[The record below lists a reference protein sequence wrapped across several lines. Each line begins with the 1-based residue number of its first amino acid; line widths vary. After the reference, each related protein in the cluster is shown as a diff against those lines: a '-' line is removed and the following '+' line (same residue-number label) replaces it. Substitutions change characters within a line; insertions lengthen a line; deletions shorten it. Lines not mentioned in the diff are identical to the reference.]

1 MACGGRALFHR
12 HHSRCYRAKRHED
25 EVQLLL
31 REVNHRAKN
40 MLAVVQAIAR
50 QTAAT
55 TPDQFIERFGERVQ
69 ALGSSQD
76 LLVKN
81 EWRGVDLAE
90 LIRSQLAH
98 FKDLIGTRIELRGT
112 PLFISASAGQTV
124 GMAIH
129 ELATNAGKYGALSNH
144 DGCVEVDWGL
154 EHTEKGG
161 ETFMMSWVERG
172 ESIVMGQRSAASE
185 RP

>member
-1 MACGGRALFHR
+1 MAWGGERYFTGTIR
-12 HHSRCYRAKRHED
+12 DVTERKRHED

-112 PLFISASAGQTV
+112 PLFISASAANV
-124 GMAIH
+124 GRRSMSLPPMQASMERFPIMM
-129 ELATNAGKYGALSNH
+129 GA
-144 DGCVEVDWGL
+144 
-154 EHTEKGG
+154 
-161 ETFMMSWVERG
+161 
-172 ESIVMGQRSAASE
+172 
-185 RP
+185 